1 MEKSKPTT
9 TETHSER
16 GAKASRDNDFL
27 INDSE
32 SGQEGDFEEQDF
44 CAHSDASARANQS
57 APRLSSEREQKY

>member
-16 GAKASRDNDFL
+16 AKASRDNDFL

-44 CAHSDASARANQS
+44 CAHSDASARAN
-57 APRLSSEREQKY
+57 